1 MLSSKLQICA
11 LVVVAASLVG
21 CNGTPAGQRPT
32 APVEVTVTYQ
42 GSPVAGAT
50 VTFITS
56 EDPKAANGITND
68 SGVAVL
74 TTYKA
79 KDGAIV
85 GNNLVTISKM
95 EVDPKGE
102 KPPVDPSQADVVGYT
117 PLTPLKSLIPKKYS
131 MPGTSGIQADV
142 VRGKNS
148 FKYDL
153 E

>member
-1 MLSSKLQICA
+1 MIRSKLHPFA
-11 LVVVAASLVG
+11 LILVAIFLGG
-21 CNGTPAGQRPT
+21 CGTPAGQRPT

-42 GSPVAGAT
+42 GSPVSGAT
-50 VTFITS
+50 VTFITA
-56 EDPKAANGITND
+56 EEPKAANGITND
-68 SGVAVL
+68 AGVAVL
-74 TTYKA
+74 TTYQA
-79 KDGAIV
+79 KDGAII
-85 GNNLVTISKM
+85 GTNLVTISKM

-117 PLTPLKSLIPKKYS
+117 PLTPLKSLLPKKYS

-142 VRGKNS
+142 VRGKNT